1 MTLPHLILILSINV
15 IWGMMYVAGKLG
27 VDQFE
32 PLFFTGLRFALLT
45 VCLLPFLRIV
55 PGRMKRLLTFC
66 VVMGVLHYTFIYYAI
81 DHAENV
87 GSIAILSKLSV
98 PFSVILAIIF
108 FGEKVGA
115 WRIAGIA
122 TALMGVL
129 VIGFDPVVFN
139 NLDSVV
145 MVLAAALMFSIA
157 ALIVKSLKDVNVFT
171 INAWISAVSFG
182 PLLGLSFIF
191 EEGQMNSLVT
201 ADWFDW
207 SMLIYSAVLVSIF
220 GHGGVYYLLQR
231 YPISLITPWLLL
243 VPIIGVAGGILF
255 LGDEMTWRL
264 GIGGVLTIA
273 GIAIVSLREAQKKA
287 V

>member
-66 VVMGVLHYTFIYYAI
+66 LVMGVLHYTFIYYAI

-108 FGEKVGA
+108 FGEHVGP
-115 WRIAGIA
+115 WRVAGIG
-122 TALMGVL
+122 TAFMGVL

-139 NLDSVV
+139 NLDSVI

-182 PLLGLSFIF
+182 PLLGLSFLF
-191 EEGQMNSLVT
+191 EEGQINSLVT

-207 SMLIYSAVLVSIF
+207 SMLVYSAVLVSIF

-231 YPISLITPWLLL
+231 YPVSLITPWLLL

-264 GIGGVLTIA
+264 GIGGILTIS

-287 V
+287 I